1 MFNNNQT
8 QTERKFFS
16 LFLLCSQAQNLLEEA
31 RNENRM
37 LEESVTMLK
46 EQVNMFELEVEQIQE
61 QAKIKESNFEEE
73 IGMLKDQLKERN
85 YQDVA
90 ENIELIRLQQDKKAK
105 MTQLSTMKAQIQGLE
120 EQVHK
125 LKSEADKLKNENTEM
140 STAFAEEQ
148 RKSIHLTSELSNN
161 SSSKQVLRL
170 TYRRLER
177 FYKKISLNF
186 PNYVWV
192 DFSKFHPISYLL
204 CYLKVMYFLLGH
216 FENEFISNMDNSF
229 LA

>member
-1 MFNNNQT
+1 MVNFEEFHCSISSRINL
-8 QTERKFFS
+8 
-16 LFLLCSQAQNLLEEA
+16 LFLKTANKNGGEKIVSFSYFSQAQNLLEEA

-105 MTQLSTMKAQIQGLE
+105 MTQLSTMKAQIQGFE

-161 SSSKQVLRL
+161 SSSKQVYYI
-170 TYRRLER
+170 TGLER
-177 FYKKISLNF
+177 VYKF
-186 PNYVWV
+186 
-192 DFSKFHPISYLL
+192 FHQFFKL
-204 CYLKVMYFLLGH
+204 
-216 FENEFISNMDNSF
+216 
-229 LA
+229 

>member
-1 MFNNNQT
+1 MAQSTSGSAATYF
-8 QTERKFFS
+8 KGAMGKKLFF
-16 LFLLCSQAQNLLEEA
+16 FLIFLQAQNLLEEA

-125 LKSEADKLKNENTEM
+125 LKSEADKLKNENTDM

-148 RKSIHLTSELSNN
+148 RKSIHLSSELSNN
-161 SSSKQVLRL
+161 SSSKQVRL
-170 TYRRLER
+170 TNITDDSTIFPYFSN
-177 FYKKISLNF
+177 FYQL
-186 PNYVWV
+186 
-192 DFSKFHPISYLL
+192 DFLKFQPIS
-204 CYLKVMYFLLGH
+204 
-216 FENEFISNMDNSF
+216 
-229 LA
+229 